1 MIAAACPTSG
11 PLLNSRVQ
19 ILWVRS
25 MHENIPFEDRTY
37 TYLSMI
43 NRLEYCTGLATK
55 WLRILSLG
63 GIDKIR
69 NHLVANPIVVSE

>member
-11 PLLNSRVQ
+11 PFLNSRVQ

-37 TYLSMI
+37 THLSMI

-55 WLRILSLG
+55 
-63 GIDKIR
+63 
-69 NHLVANPIVVSE
+69 